1 MLAASC
7 GGLSGRK
14 RKRFCSFAVRAGRM
28 LAVYLSRANCGAHR
42 RKGLV
47 MTSVASSS
55 SRVVTESPVVVA
67 LDYNNRDSALAF
79 VDLIDPR
86 DCRLKV
92 GKEMFT
98 LFGPQIVRDLQQRG
112 FDVFLDLKFHDIP
125 NTTAHAVAA
134 AADLGVWMVN
144 VHASGGARMM
154 TAAREAL
161 IPFGK
166 DAPLLIAV
174 TVLTSM
180 EASDLLDLGVTL
192 SPAEHAERLAR
203 LTQNCG
209 LDGVVC
215 SAQEAVRFKSAL
227 GHNFKLVTPGI
238 RPQGS
243 DAGDQRRIMT
253 PEEAQA
259 AGVDYMVIGRPVT
272 QSADPALTLKA
283 INASLGKVTG

>member
-1 MLAASC
+1 
-7 GGLSGRK
+7 
-14 RKRFCSFAVRAGRM
+14 
-28 LAVYLSRANCGAHR
+28 
-42 RKGLV
+42 
-47 MTSVASSS
+47 MTSE
-55 SRVVTESPVVVA
+55 SRIVTSSPVVVA
-67 LDYNNRDSALAF
+67 LDYRDKDSALAF
-79 VDLIDPR
+79 VARIAPR

-98 LFGPQIVRDLQQRG
+98 RFGPGFVQALQQRG
-112 FDVFLDLKFHDIP
+112 FEVFLDLKFHDIP

-161 IPFGK
+161 LPFGK

-180 EASDLLDLGVTL
+180 EASDLQDLGVTL
-192 SPAEHAERLAR
+192 SPAEYALRLAA
-203 LTQNCG
+203 LTQRCG

-215 SAQEAVRFKSAL
+215 SAQEAVRMKQERGQAFR
-227 GHNFKLVTPGI
+227 LVTPGI
-238 RPQGS
+238 RPAGS
-243 DAGDQRRIMT
+243 EAGDQRRIMT
-253 PEEAQA
+253 PRDAKA

-272 QSADPALTLKA
+272 QSADPAQTLRD
-283 INASLGKVTG
+283 INASLA

>member
-1 MLAASC
+1 M
-7 GGLSGRK
+7 
-14 RKRFCSFAVRAGRM
+14 
-28 LAVYLSRANCGAHR
+28 
-42 RKGLV
+42 
-47 MTSVASSS
+47 
-55 SRVVTESPVVVA
+55 
-67 LDYNNRDSALAF
+67 AF
-79 VDLIDPR
+79 VDKIDPR

-98 LFGPQIVRDLQQRG
+98 LFGPQFVSELQQRG
-112 FDVFLDLKFHDIP
+112 FDIFLDLKFHDIP
-125 NTTAHAVAA
+125 NTAAHAVAA

-154 TAAREAL
+154 AAAREAL
-161 IPFGK
+161 VPFGK

-180 EASDLLDLGVTL
+180 EACDLADLGVTL
-192 SPAEHAERLAR
+192 SPADYAERLAA
-203 LTQNCG
+203 LTQKCG

-215 SAQEAVRFKSAL
+215 SAQEAVRFKQVF
-227 GHNFKLVTPGI
+227 GQEFKLVTPGI

-253 PEEAQA
+253 PEQALA

-272 QSADPALTLKA
+272 QSVDPAQTLKA
-283 INASLGKVTG
+283 INASLQRSA

>member
-1 MLAASC
+1 
-7 GGLSGRK
+7 
-14 RKRFCSFAVRAGRM
+14 
-28 LAVYLSRANCGAHR
+28 
-42 RKGLV
+42 

-67 LDYNNRDSALAF
+67 LDYNNRDSVLAF

-112 FDVFLDLKFHDIP
+112 FDIFLDLKFHDIP

-180 EASDLLDLGVTL
+180 DASDLLDLGVTL
-192 SPAEHAERLAR
+192 SPADQAERLAR

-227 GHNFKLVTPGI
+227 GNNFKLVTPGI

-243 DAGDQRRIMT
+243 EAGDQRRIMT
-253 PEEAQA
+253 PEEALA
-259 AGVDYMVIGRPVT
+259 AGVDYMVIGRPIT

-283 INASLGKVTG
+283 INTSLGKVTG

>member
-1 MLAASC
+1 MTSTAS
-7 GGLSGRK
+7 SI
-14 RKRFCSFAVRAGRM
+14 
-28 LAVYLSRANCGAHR
+28 SRA
-42 RKGLV
+42 L
-47 MTSVASSS
+47 TS
-55 SRVVTESPVVVA
+55 SPVVVA
-67 LDYNNRDSALAF
+67 LDYDNRDKALAF
-79 VDLIDPR
+79 VDRIDPR

-98 LFGPQIVRDLQQRG
+98 LFGPQLVRDLQQRG

-125 NTTAHAVAA
+125 NTTAHAVKA

-154 TAAREAL
+154 TAAKEAL
-161 IPFGK
+161 LTFGK

-180 EASDLLDLGVTL
+180 EASDLQGLGINST
-192 SPAEHAERLAR
+192 PAEHAERLAG
-203 LTQNCG
+203 LTQQCG

-215 SAQEAVRFKSAL
+215 SAQEAARFKSVF
-227 GHNFKLVTPGI
+227 GSEFKLVTPGI
-238 RPQGS
+238 RPQGC

-253 PEEAQA
+253 PEQALA

-272 QSADPALTLKA
+272 QSADPAQTLRA
-283 INASLGKVTG
+283 INASLNLGA

>member
-1 MLAASC
+1 
-7 GGLSGRK
+7 
-14 RKRFCSFAVRAGRM
+14 
-28 LAVYLSRANCGAHR
+28 
-42 RKGLV
+42 
-47 MTSVASSS
+47 MTFTASSS
-55 SRVVTESPVVVA
+55 SRAATDSPVVVA
-67 LDYNNRDSALAF
+67 LDYNNRDKALAF
-79 VDLIDPR
+79 VDRIDPR

-98 LFGPQIVRDLQQRG
+98 LFGPQLVRDLQQRG

-161 IPFGK
+161 MPFGK

-180 EASDLLDLGVTL
+180 EASDLIDLGITL

-203 LTQNCG
+203 LTQRCG

-215 SAQEAVRFKSAL
+215 SAQEAVRFKQEL
-227 GHNFKLVTPGI
+227 GASFKLVTPGI

-243 DAGDQRRIMT
+243 AAGDQRRIMT
-253 PEEAQA
+253 PEQA
-259 AGVDYMVIGRPVT
+259 LSAGVDYMVIGRPVT
-272 QSADPALTLKA
+272 QSDDPALTLKA
-283 INASLGKVTG
+283 INASLQRGA